1 MFSEGGRKDDV
12 NDEDEDSDLFDSDYD
27 ISTEVEDDDI
37 LFDDYVDDKTTS
49 DLEVDDENNSDG
61 LSGSSDDG
69 ETDIMGDEIDLNE
82 NKVSDDEQSESS
94 YPIFNPAE
102 KFDPTFTLGMM
113 FSTKGELRNAIQ
125 SHAIKTRR
133 HIICTKSDPSRY
145 YAKCGDTNC
154 DWRLHARKVKDECTF
169 QIRDYNPKHKC
180 AKTFNLK
187 NVKSSWLCDKYLDKF
202 KSDPKRLDVIS
213 PKIKAYRAKRKALEK
228 LEGSPEY
235 QYTRLWDYADE
246 IRRTNPGST
255 VIVGTEDVG
264 GENRF
269 SKFYVCF
276 SAMKIGFKEGC
287 RKIIGVDG
295 CHLKGPHG
303 GILLTGSRGGSKQQS
318 LPNCI
323 CCCKHRIKGNLGVSE
338 YVFMSDKQK
347 GLIQAFQEVLPAAPH
362 RFCVRHMHSN
372 FKNAGFRGLAF
383 KHALWRA
390 AKACNK
396 GEFKARMR
404 DIQVLDQ
411 TAFDWFSDK
420 PPEQWSGSHFSPNV
434 KCDMLLNN
442 CCETFNMMILDAREK
457 PILTMLEWIREFLMK
472 RLQENRDMAEA
483 KWKDRIC
490 PRIRKILD
498 KHIEKVGDCIPIK
511 ADNFHY
517 QISCFDGGQYAVDLS
532 NHTCSCRKWE
542 LSGIPCKHA
551 ISAILNQKDDPED
564 YIDDCYSWN
573 ETCFIPPLPPRFG
586 RRSGRPSSARR
597 RDADEPMP
605 KKKKGKKGN
614 GMKLKRQQTTVK
626 CSKCG
631 QEKHNA
637 RTCPKTDLS
646 QWYEE
651 ITDLTVEDNVLTA
664 DEALPTKLNVRKR
677 GRISTQQSQNK
688 VVADKGKNKVTDE
701 APIILAP
708 ITGKGKG
715 KKKVTNEAEVMQVDN
730 EVEIIL
736 PPITGKG
743 KGKEKVT
750 NESEMTQVDNEAE
763 IILPPITSLVTSQS
777 AENENEIFTTLQV
790 PNLVSNSPQYTKGP
804 SMYTQLQSVG
814 LPMSATSRV
823 NIRAPPPMLGSQY
836 SVTQHPVQEHFP
848 VIMQGGK
855 KFITLSNLHSL
866 SSKGPPRSSS
876 NNS

>member
-202 KSDPKRLDVIS
+202 KSDPKRSVKGFRVDAINEIRCHIS
-213 PKIKAYRAKRKALEK
+213 KDQAYRAKRKALKK

-303 GILLTGSRGGSKQQS
+303 GILLTAVGVDPNNNLYPIAYAVVNTESRETWEWFLILLKTDLAIENQ
-318 LPNCI
+318 
-323 CCCKHRIKGNLGVSE
+323 SE

-420 PPEQWSGSHFSPNV
+420 PPEQWSRSHFSPNV

-457 PILTMLEWIREFLMK
+457 PILTMLEWIREFFMK

-564 YIDDCYSWN
+564 YIDDCYSVIAYKRIYASAIMPISGENQWN

-664 DEALPTKLNVRKR
+664 DEALPTKLNV
-677 GRISTQQSQNK
+677 
-688 VVADKGKNKVTDE
+688 ADKGKNKVTDE

-730 EVEIIL
+730 EV
-736 PPITGKG
+736 
-743 KGKEKVT
+743 
-750 NESEMTQVDNEAE
+750 E

>member
-202 KSDPKRLDVIS
+202 KSDPKRSVKGFRVDAINEIRCHIS
-213 PKIKAYRAKRKALEK
+213 KDQAYRAKRKALEK

-246 IRRTNPGST
+246 IRRTNP
-255 VIVGTEDVG
+255 V
-264 GENRF
+264 
-269 SKFYVCF
+269 
-276 SAMKIGFKEGC
+276 
-287 RKIIGVDG
+287 GVDPNNN
-295 CHLKGPHG
+295 LYPIAYAVVNTESRETWEWFL
-303 GILLTGSRGGSKQQS
+303 ILLKTDLAIENQ
-318 LPNCI
+318 
-323 CCCKHRIKGNLGVSE
+323 SE

-362 RFCVRHMHSN
+362 
-372 FKNAGFRGLAF
+372 RGLAF

-420 PPEQWSGSHFSPNV
+420 PPEQWSGKIGTWLKQNGKTES
-434 KCDMLLNN
+434 
-442 CCETFNMMILDAREK
+442 A
-457 PILTMLEWIREFLMK
+457 
-472 RLQENRDMAEA
+472 Q
-483 KWKDRIC
+483 
-490 PRIRKILD
+490 RIRKILD

-564 YIDDCYSWN
+564 YIDDCYSVIAYKRIYASAIMPISGENQWN

-605 KKKKGKKGN
+605 KKKKREE
-614 GMKLKRQQTTVK
+614 RQQTTVK

-664 DEALPTKLNVRKR
+664 DEALPTKLN
-677 GRISTQQSQNK
+677 
-688 VVADKGKNKVTDE
+688 VADKGKNKVTDE

-823 NIRAPPPMLGSQY
+823 NIRAHLLCLVVNTVSHSIQ
-836 SVTQHPVQEHFP
+836 SKNIFQ
-848 VIMQGGK
+848 
-855 KFITLSNLHSL
+855 LSCKGERN
-866 SSKGPPRSSS
+866 SSHCQTCTA
-876 NNS
+876 

>member
-202 KSDPKRLDVIS
+202 KSDPKRSVKGFRVDAINEIRCHIS
-213 PKIKAYRAKRKALEK
+213 KDQAYRAKRKALKK

-264 GENRF
+264 RENRF

-303 GILLTGSRGGSKQQS
+303 GILLTAVGVDPNNNLYPIAYAVVNTESRETWEWFLILLKTDLAIENQSEYGTGNLIWKHAIGHPITSSAYVDENTQVMSNGSILSGRLICVCDSSSGMHVLTVDSNSIGGSKQ
-318 LPNCI
+318 NM
-323 CCCKHRIKGNLGVSE
+323 K
-338 YVFMSDKQK
+338 
-347 GLIQAFQEVLPAAPH
+347 
-362 RFCVRHMHSN
+362 
-372 FKNAGFRGLAF
+372 
-383 KHALWRA
+383 
-390 AKACNK
+390 
-396 GEFKARMR
+396 
-404 DIQVLDQ
+404 DI
-411 TAFDWFSDK
+411 
-420 PPEQWSGSHFSPNV
+420 
-434 KCDMLLNN
+434 
-442 CCETFNMMILDAREK
+442 
-457 PILTMLEWIREFLMK
+457 
-472 RLQENRDMAEA
+472 
-483 KWKDRIC
+483 
-490 PRIRKILD
+490 
-498 KHIEKVGDCIPIK
+498 
-511 ADNFHY
+511 
-517 QISCFDGGQYAVDLS
+517 
-532 NHTCSCRKWE
+532 
-542 LSGIPCKHA
+542 
-551 ISAILNQKDDPED
+551 
-564 YIDDCYSWN
+564 
-573 ETCFIPPLPPRFG
+573 
-586 RRSGRPSSARR
+586 
-597 RDADEPMP
+597 
-605 KKKKGKKGN
+605 
-614 GMKLKRQQTTVK
+614 
-626 CSKCG
+626 
-631 QEKHNA
+631 
-637 RTCPKTDLS
+637 
-646 QWYEE
+646 
-651 ITDLTVEDNVLTA
+651 
-664 DEALPTKLNVRKR
+664 
-677 GRISTQQSQNK
+677 
-688 VVADKGKNKVTDE
+688 
-701 APIILAP
+701 
-708 ITGKGKG
+708 
-715 KKKVTNEAEVMQVDN
+715 
-730 EVEIIL
+730 
-736 PPITGKG
+736 
-743 KGKEKVT
+743 
-750 NESEMTQVDNEAE
+750 
-763 IILPPITSLVTSQS
+763 
-777 AENENEIFTTLQV
+777 
-790 PNLVSNSPQYTKGP
+790 
-804 SMYTQLQSVG
+804 
-814 LPMSATSRV
+814 
-823 NIRAPPPMLGSQY
+823 
-836 SVTQHPVQEHFP
+836 VQEFARLDLEDE
-848 VIMQGGK
+848 
-855 KFITLSNLHSL
+855 T
-866 SSKGPPRSSS
+866 
-876 NNS
+876 